1 MQVYLDNA
9 ATTRCSDKAAEKL
22 LETIR
27 EYYGNPSS
35 THKKGREAKK
45 LLDESRAVIASV
57 LGCESDELYFTSGGS
72 EADNWALFSAA
83 ELTKRRGRH
92 IISSKT
98 EHPAVLNALKELG
111 ERGFEIEL
119 IEPEK
124 SGVIDVNKLTN
135 ALRHDT
141 TVLSF
146 MLVNNET
153 GAVNDIKNL
162 CKESKKINPDLI
174 FHCDAVQ
181 GFLKQ
186 DFKVKDLGVDLL
198 SISGHKLHAPKGIGA
213 LYIKKGIRL
222 KPLLFGGGQELGLRS
237 GTEPLPQIA
246 AFAEAVSEQSAALGA
261 NISKMQE
268 LKNRLIDELFKKLK
282 GAEIVKS
289 AAPHIISLSILG
301 IRSEVIMNY
310 LEASGIYVSKSSAC
324 SKGGRSQVLE
334 SMKMSSRYIDSAIRV
349 GLSIYNTPEEI
360 SFFTDKL
367 KDASETLIRIR

>member
-222 KPLLFGGGQELGLRS
+222 RPFVFGGGQELGLRS

-246 AFAEAVSEQSAALGA
+246 AFAEAVGEQSAALRA
-261 NISKMQE
+261 NISKMRE
-268 LKNRLIDELFKKLK
+268 LKNQLIDELFKKLK
-282 GAEIVKS
+282 DAEIVKS
-289 AAPHIISLSILG
+289 AAPHIISLSVLG

-324 SKGGRSQVLE
+324 SRGGRSHVLE
-334 SMKMSSRYIDSAIRV
+334 AMKLSSRYIDSAIRV

-367 KDASETLIRIR
+367 KEASETLIRTG

>member
-45 LLDESRAVIASV
+45 LLDDSRTKIASA

-246 AFAEAVSEQSAALGA
+246 AFAEAVSEQSASLGA

-268 LKNRLIDELFKKLK
+268 LKNQLIDELFKKLK

-289 AAPHIISLSILG
+289 AAPHIISLSVPG
-301 IRSEVIMNY
+301 IRSEVIMNF
-310 LEASGIYVSKSSAC
+310 LEANEIYVSKSSAC
-324 SKGGRSQVLE
+324 SRGGRSQVLE
-334 SMKMSSRYIDSAIRV
+334 AMKLSSRYIDSAIRV
-349 GLSIYNTPEEI
+349 GISIYNTPEEI

-367 KDASETLIRIR
+367 KEASETLIRTG

>member
-1 MQVYLDNA
+1 LQVYLDNA
-9 ATTRCSDKAAEKL
+9 ATTKCSKRAAEKL

-45 LLDESRAVIASV
+45 LLDDSRTKIASA

-119 IEPEK
+119 IELEK

-213 LYIKKGIRL
+213 LYIKESGLSLFSSAEDRSWVCARAPSPCPRL
-222 KPLLFGGGQELGLRS
+222 R
-237 GTEPLPQIA
+237 PLP
-246 AFAEAVSEQSAALGA
+246 
-261 NISKMQE
+261 
-268 LKNRLIDELFKKLK
+268 RL
-282 GAEIVKS
+282 
-289 AAPHIISLSILG
+289 
-301 IRSEVIMNY
+301 
-310 LEASGIYVSKSSAC
+310 
-324 SKGGRSQVLE
+324 
-334 SMKMSSRYIDSAIRV
+334 
-349 GLSIYNTPEEI
+349 
-360 SFFTDKL
+360 
-367 KDASETLIRIR
+367 

>member
-22 LETIR
+22 LETLK
-27 EYYGNPSS
+27 ENYGNPSS

-45 LLDESRAVIASV
+45 LLDGSRAAIASA

-119 IEPEK
+119 LEPEK
-124 SGVIDVNKLTN
+124 SGVIDVKKLLG

-162 CKESKKINPDLI
+162 CSESKKINPDII

-198 SISGHKLHAPKGIGA
+198 SISGHKLHAPKGIGG
-213 LYIKKGIRL
+213 LYIKNGIRI
-222 KPLLFGGGQELGLRS
+222 KPFVFGGGQERALRS

-246 AFAEAVSEQSAALGA
+246 AFAEAVSEQSGVLRK
-261 NISKMQE
+261 NISKMQS
-268 LKNRLIDELFKKLK
+268 LKEQLVKELFEKVK
-282 GAEIVKS
+282 GAEIIES

-360 SFFTDKL
+360 GFFTDKL
-367 KDASETLIRIR
+367 KDASETLIRIK

>member
-9 ATTRCSDKAAEKL
+9 ATTKCSKRAAEKL

-45 LLDESRAVIASV
+45 LLDDSRTKIASA

-119 IEPEK
+119 IELEK

-246 AFAEAVSEQSAALGA
+246 AFAEAVSEQSASLGA
-261 NISKMQE
+261 NISKMQD
-268 LKNRLIDELFKKLK
+268 LKNQLIDELFKKLK

-324 SKGGRSQVLE
+324 SRGGRSHVLE
-334 SMKMSSRYIDSAIRV
+334 AMKMSSRYIDSAIRV

-367 KDASETLIRIR
+367 KEASETLIRTG

>member
-9 ATTRCSDKAAEKL
+9 ATTKCSKRAAEKL

-45 LLDESRAVIASV
+45 LLDDSRTKIASA

-83 ELTKRRGRH
+83 EQNRRRGRH

-98 EHPAVLNALKELG
+98 EHPAVLSALKELG
-111 ERGFEIEL
+111 DRGFEIEL
-119 IEPEK
+119 INPEK

-162 CKESKKINPDLI
+162 CKESKKINSDLI

-246 AFAEAVSEQSAALGA
+246 AFAEAVSEQSASLGA

-268 LKNRLIDELFKKLK
+268 LKNQLIDELFKKVR
-282 GAEIVKS
+282 GVEIIES
-289 AAPHIISLSILG
+289 AAPHIISLSVPG
-301 IRSEVIMNY
+301 IRSEVIMNF
-310 LEASGIYVSKSSAC
+310 LEANEIYVSKSSAC
-324 SKGGRSQVLE
+324 SRGGRSHVLE
-334 SMKMSSRYIDSAIRV
+334 AMKLSSRYIDSAIRV

-367 KDASETLIRIR
+367 KEASETLIRTG

>member
-45 LLDESRAVIASV
+45 LLDESRAVIAFV

-98 EHPAVLNALKELG
+98 EHPAVLSALKELG
-111 ERGFEIEL
+111 DRGFEIEL
-119 IEPEK
+119 INPEK
-124 SGVIDVNKLTN
+124 LGVIDVNKLTN

-162 CKESKKINPDLI
+162 CKESKKINSDLI

-246 AFAEAVSEQSAALGA
+246 AFAEAVSEQSASLGA
-261 NISKMQE
+261 NISKMQD
-268 LKNRLIDELFKKLK
+268 LKNQLIDELFKKVK

-289 AAPHIISLSILG
+289 AAPHIISLSVPG
-301 IRSEVIMNY
+301 IRSEVIMNF
-310 LEASGIYVSKSSAC
+310 LEANEIYVSKSSAC
-324 SKGGRSQVLE
+324 SRGGRSQVLE
-334 SMKMSSRYIDSAIRV
+334 AMKLSSRYIDSAIRV
-349 GLSIYNTPEEI
+349 GISIYNTPEEI

-367 KDASETLIRIR
+367 KEASETLIRTG

>member
-9 ATTRCSDKAAEKL
+9 ATTKCSKRAAKKL

-45 LLDESRAVIASV
+45 LLDDSRTKIASA

-246 AFAEAVSEQSAALGA
+246 AFAEAVSEQSASLGA
-261 NISKMQE
+261 NISKMQD
-268 LKNRLIDELFKKLK
+268 LKNQLIDELFKKVK

-289 AAPHIISLSILG
+289 AAPHIISLSVPG
-301 IRSEVIMNY
+301 IRSEVIMNF
-310 LEASGIYVSKSSAC
+310 LEANEIYVSKSSAC
-324 SKGGRSQVLE
+324 SRGGRSQVLE
-334 SMKMSSRYIDSAIRV
+334 AMKLSSRYIDSAIRV

-367 KDASETLIRIR
+367 KEASETLIRTG

>member
-9 ATTRCSDKAAEKL
+9 ATTKCSKRAAEKL

-45 LLDESRAVIASV
+45 LLDDSRTKIASA

-83 ELTKRRGRH
+83 EQNRRRGRH

-246 AFAEAVSEQSAALGA
+246 AFAEAVSEQSASLGA
-261 NISKMQE
+261 NISKMRE
-268 LKNRLIDELFKKLK
+268 LKNQLIDELFKKVK

-289 AAPHIISLSILG
+289 AAPHIISLSVPG
-301 IRSEVIMNY
+301 IRSEVIMNF
-310 LEASGIYVSKSSAC
+310 LEANEIYVSKSSAC
-324 SKGGRSQVLE
+324 SRGGRSQVLE
-334 SMKMSSRYIDSAIRV
+334 AMKLSSRYIDSAIRV
-349 GLSIYNTPEEI
+349 GISIYNTPEEI

-367 KDASETLIRIR
+367 KEASETLIRTG

>member
-1 MQVYLDNA
+1 MDNA

>member
-1 MQVYLDNA
+1 M
-9 ATTRCSDKAAEKL
+9 AEKL
-22 LETIR
+22 LETLK
-27 EYYGNPSS
+27 ENYGNPSS

-45 LLDESRAVIASV
+45 LLDESRAIIASV
-57 LGCESDELYFTSGGS
+57 LGCERDELYFTSGGS

-83 ELTKRRGRH
+83 ELTRRRGRH

-111 ERGFEIEL
+111 ERGFEIEIL
-119 IEPEK
+119 EPEK
-124 SGVIDVNKLTN
+124 SGVIDVNKLLS

-153 GAVNDIKNL
+153 GAINDIKKL
-162 CKESKKINPDLI
+162 CSESKKINPDLI

-213 LYIKKGIRL
+213 LYIKNGIRL
-222 KPLLFGGGQELGLRS
+222 KPYVFGGGQERALRS

-246 AFAEAVSEQSAALGA
+246 AFAEAVSEQSGVLRE
-261 NISKMQE
+261 NISKMQS
-268 LKNRLIDELFKKLK
+268 LKEQLVKELFKKVK
-282 GAEIVKS
+282 GAEIIES
-289 AAPHIISLSILG
+289 AAPHIISLSIPG
-301 IRSEVIMNY
+301 IRSEVIMTY

-334 SMKMSSRYIDSAIRV
+334 SMKLQGRYIDSAIRV